1 MFIKNTME
9 KVIRHFL
16 VLIVGL
22 LTCCAYSQTNET
34 SDQEDFSRYLEDQF
48 YAGFG
53 YNVLLGK
60 PEGMV
65 QRNLSY
71 NLQFG
76 FIKDIP
82 LNQRRNFGIGF
93 GAGYAVNSYY
103 SNMVVSQNANT
114 YLYEVMNTSDFKR
127 SKLETHAVE
136 FPFELRWRTSTTEEY
151 KFWRIYAGAKLGYV
165 FSGRSR
171 VVTDEGTTGFAND
184 DIEKLQ
190 YGLMV
195 NFGYNTWNIHVYYAL
210 NPLLK
215 DGTALDTGE
224 SIDIRALRIG
234 VIFYIL

>member
-1 MFIKNTME
+1 MGKSIMNLWMLFLGFLSLGLNAQTEIKT
-9 KVIRHFL
+9 
-16 VLIVGL
+16 
-22 LTCCAYSQTNET
+22 
-34 SDQEDFSRYLEDQF
+34 DQKDLSRYLEDQF

-60 PEGMV
+60 PDGVV

-71 NLQFG
+71 NLQAG

-82 LNQRRNFGIGF
+82 FNQRRNFGIGL
-93 GAGYAVNSYY
+93 GLGYAVNSYY
-103 SNMVVSQNANT
+103 SNIVVSQNANT
-114 YLYEVMNTSDFKR
+114 LVYEVKDVSDFNR
-127 SKLETHAVE
+127 SKFGTHAVE
-136 FPFELRWRTSTTEEY
+136 LPFEIRWRTSTSEEY

-165 FSGRSR
+165 FSARSR
-171 VVTDEGTTGFAND
+171 VVTDIGTNGFVND
-184 DIEKLQ
+184 DIEKWQ
-190 YGLMV
+190 YGIMV

-215 DGTALDTGE
+215 NGTVLGTGE

>member
-1 MFIKNTME
+1 ME

-22 LTCCAYSQTNET
+22 FTYCAHSQTEET
-34 SDQEDFSRYLEDQF
+34 TTGQEDFSRYLEDQF

-53 YNVLLGK
+53 YNVVLGK
-60 PEGMV
+60 PEGVV

-82 LNQRRNFGIGF
+82 LNQRRNFGIGL
-93 GAGYAVNSYY
+93 GVGYAVNSYY

-136 FPFELRWRTSTTEEY
+136 FPFELRWRTSTAEEY

-171 VVTDEGTTGFAND
+171 VVTDEGTTGFSND